1 MLLPLVA
8 PKPAAAALSLQQQ
21 SQPQGDVLEPGSPTP
36 SDSLFKK
43 SGSGGSIVAVD
54 VTAAGSG
61 ELWSHQREGQP
72 LLRSPGRVASGDTT
86 ASTASSTAM
95 ALGLRRKAGEAM
107 PV

>member
-54 VTAAGSG
+54 VTAAGSS
-61 ELWSHQREGQP
+61 ELWLHQSLREGQP
-72 LLRSPGRVASGDTT
+72 LLRSPGRVASVASGDTS
-86 ASTASSTAM
+86 AAM
-95 ALGLRRKAGEAM
+95 AAGVRRKAGE
-107 PV
+107 V